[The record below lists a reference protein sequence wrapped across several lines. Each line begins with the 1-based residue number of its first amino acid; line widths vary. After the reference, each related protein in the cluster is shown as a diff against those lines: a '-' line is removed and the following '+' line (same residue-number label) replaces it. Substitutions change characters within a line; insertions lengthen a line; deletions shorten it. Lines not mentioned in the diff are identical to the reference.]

1 MIKKALIIG
10 GLGLFGFGLYRYF
23 KYQVDLAMNYDYRI
37 KKFEYLGADGDNIN
51 VSATIQL
58 TNNSNFQL
66 IINSFDLDLFFEGKK
81 FADVV
86 STQVVV
92 IQPKNSFDIKG
103 VGVLNVNDLKTSLP
117 VFITDVLKQKPIN
130 IEVEGELKINFMGI
144 DSTIVFNKEKF
155 TYSTDLISE
164 YGFNEKYTNIK
175 NKYSKIFSAIGI
187 K

>member
-23 KYQVDLAMNYDYRI
+23 KYQVDLAMNYDYKI
-37 KKFEYLGADGDNIN
+37 KKFEYLGVKGDDVN
-51 VSATIQL
+51 VSATIQI

-66 IINSFDLDLFFEGKK
+66 TINSFDLDLFFEGKK

-92 IQPKNSFDIKG
+92 IQPKTSFDIKG
-103 VGVLNVNDLKTSLP
+103 VGVINVNDLKTSLP
-117 VFITDVLKQKPIN
+117 VFVKDVFKQKPID
-130 IEVEGELKINFMGI
+130 IEVEGQLKINFMKI

-155 TYSTDLISE
+155 NYSTDLISE
-164 YGFNEKYTNIK
+164 YGLNEKYTNLK
-175 NKYSKIFSAIGI
+175 NKYSKIFSSIGI